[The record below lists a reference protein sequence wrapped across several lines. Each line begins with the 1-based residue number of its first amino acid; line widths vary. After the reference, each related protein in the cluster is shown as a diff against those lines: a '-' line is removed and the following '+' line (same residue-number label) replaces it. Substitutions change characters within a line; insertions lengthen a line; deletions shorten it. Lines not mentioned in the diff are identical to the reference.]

1 MWFQYLI
8 QFLVVIAAAWLAWKY
23 IIKQFVEAAGIDVDE
38 EKEIKTDHTER
49 LQKVKEEFKAK
60 KASVEAVRKEKELK
74 TDIHTMDEEI
84 KETDR
89 KIEDL

>member
-8 QFLVVIAAAWLAWKY
+8 EFLILIGFIGWKLIVKPIA
-23 IIKQFVEAAGIDVDE
+23 EDSGIEIDE

-49 LQKVKEEFKAK
+49 LLRTESKYKEKR
-60 KASVEAVRKEKELK
+60 ASVEAVRKEKELK
-74 TDIHTMDEEI
+74 TDIHNMDKEI

-89 KIEDL
+89 EIEDL